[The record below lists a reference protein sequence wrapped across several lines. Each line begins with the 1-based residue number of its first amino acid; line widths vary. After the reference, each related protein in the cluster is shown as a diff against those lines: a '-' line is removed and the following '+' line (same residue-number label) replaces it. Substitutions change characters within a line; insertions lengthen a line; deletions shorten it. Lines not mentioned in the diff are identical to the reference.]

1 MTLKVKAIEELL
13 RFKDIVGF
21 VVGRR
26 LDGQQIEHRVED
38 VMLLEHLGQVSLVVS
53 ESVRGPYQERYLV
66 LHLWCQF
73 HRYSVHKHVVLAER
87 LAVV

>member
-13 RFKDIVGF
+13 RFKNIVGF

-38 VMLLEHLGQVSLVVS
+38 VMLLEHGWQFTL
-53 ESVRGPYQERYLV
+53 RGILT
-66 LHLWCQF
+66 
-73 HRYSVHKHVVLAER
+73 A
-87 LAVV
+87 

>member
-13 RFKDIVGF
+13 RFKNIVGF

-38 VMLLEHLGQVSLVVS
+38 VMLLEYGRQFS
-53 ESVRGPYQERYLV
+53 
-66 LHLWCQF
+66 LWCIL
-73 HRYSVHKHVVLAER
+73 LA
-87 LAVV
+87 